1 MKPWFLTNSPVGS
14 IENANS
20 LGWMTGDDFLIF
32 IKHLCKNV
40 KLSID
45 QPILLLLDNH
55 ESHLNIEVLKFCK
68 LNGVVLSS
76 FPPHCSHKLQPLD
89 RSVFRSFK
97 IAIHKFSDSWM
108 RNNHG
113 RPMSIYDIPLIVK

>member
-14 IENANS
+14 IGNANS
-20 LGWMTGDDFLIF
+20 SGWMTGDDFLIF